1 MRDRALMIKEKN
13 IMKKKII
20 ATILSTTLALLVL
33 AGCGSSQAASAPAA
47 EPAKTEAAP
56 AADEAKVEEA
66 APADEVKKVVIG
78 IRQDLTPTSYIDENG
93 NPAGYDVE
101 IAKLIDEA
109 LPDYEFTY
117 EAVSQDNLLLGLDT
131 GKYAA
136 GFAGYFWNEDRA
148 AKYLFPEENIGAS
161 LSGFVTKKAHS
172 DLKGY
177 EDVYDQGLVLTPLA
191 GTSGH
196 YGIIQEY
203 NETHPDKQVNLEVTE
218 WKTDA
223 EGYQWVLDDRYDI
236 CVAEITR
243 YKAIKEQIDKD
254 DELVYI
260 PVNAIKTWTLFAQGQ
275 EDLVEKYDVA
285 IKKLKD
291 EGKLAELSVQFFE
304 ENVFD
309 YVKE

>member
-1 MRDRALMIKEKN
+1 
-13 IMKKKII
+13 MKKRII
-20 ATILSTTLALLVL
+20 ATLLSTTLIIATLT
-33 AGCGSSQAASAPAA
+33 GCGSKAAD
-47 EPAKTEAAP
+47 TAAP
-56 AADEAKVEEA
+56 AGDAATSAATEEKATDAAADSA
-66 APADEVKKVVIG
+66 EVKTVVIG
-78 IRQDLTPTSYIDENG
+78 IRQDLTPTSYIDEQG

-101 IAKLIDEA
+101 VAKLIDEA
-109 LPDYEFTY
+109 LPDYSFTY

-148 AKYLFPEENIGAS
+148 AKYLFPQENIGAS
-161 LSGFVTKKAHS
+161 LSGFVTKKEHS

-243 YKAIKEQIDKD
+243 YEAIKAQIDKD
-254 DELVYI
+254 DELIYI

-275 EDLVEKYDVA
+275 EDFVAKYDAA
-285 IKKLKD
+285 IKKLKE
-291 EGKLAELSVQFFE
+291 EGKLAELSKTYFG

-309 YVKE
+309 YIQE